1 MGTDLLRAVEQ
12 SRIEGKVI
20 NSMNSTFL
28 TLIPKCEKPLSFFDF
43 RPISLCNLI
52 YKIISKIAVIH
63 LNPFLDKAI
72 SNQQY
77 GFLKNR
83 LIIEPVGIGQEL
95 LHSIKTK
102 NLQVMVAKIDLVKA
116 FDRVNWT
123 FLRLVLLQIGI
134 PLEGVN

>member
-1 MGTDLLRAVEQ
+1 MLRDVEQ

-28 TLIPKCEKPLSFFDF
+28 TLIPKCEKPITFADF
-43 RPISLCNLI
+43 RPISLCNFI
-52 YKIISKIAVIH
+52 YKLISKIASIH

-72 SNQQY
+72 SDQHY

-116 FDRVNWT
+116 FDRIN
-123 FLRLVLLQIGI
+123 
-134 PLEGVN
+134 